1 MEIKIQKTI
10 PLINLS
16 NNKSEIKTLKIL
28 EIKNGNKS
36 KIIEL
41 FDNSNIKK
49 SDLETLT
56 GEEKFALDNYL
67 SKAIKPENVVID
79 ESPVLPFKPY
89 SIKKRADENKWNL
102 DKIKSQSAI
111 DKVKRE
117 KGFNYTIKDVYDEM
131 NKEKGLVLPDENE
144 AIKEA
149 LRIRRI
155 NKFSIPFDKSFLS
168 EIKDEDPEGQ
178 IYLIGKSAFVSFLKQ
193 NNLEYTFNEDSICV
207 LKDSGAKIK
216 ISTKIWNT
224 IEETPYSTLPYL
236 NLFAN
241 DKIKDYDYKVQL
253 LAISKN
259 KTISKIEK
267 IVVLGYLE
275 KENIIQIYNDFKP
288 SKKCKYPCLKSEQ
301 LKPIEEFL
309 KIDFKS
315 KKELN
320 KINKYNKNKNS
331 LNGIDNPIETKKPEI
346 LSITIGKDYIEK
358 AKEFSKALIE
368 KGIISKID
376 YNNNNL
382 SFEENKY
389 NNSVQGKFA
398 EMAFYDFLKS
408 KNIAT
413 QKDWD
418 DMLTVLDT
426 NYDFGDFRL
435 PNNEMIDIKSYT
447 YLDKKYNC
455 FPFSRFHLEKDMDY
469 FVFSVVNGIQK
480 TKYEEKDFNKN
491 EYKVDFYGFI
501 NKYKIKS
508 LINEGKIKIIHNT
521 KGDEFCLIPW
531 EILTPI
537 DEIYKP

>member
-16 NNKSEIKTLKIL
+16 NNKSEIKTLKII

-67 SKAIKPENVVID
+67 SKAINPENVVIN

-89 SIKKRADENKWNL
+89 SIKKRSDKDKWNL
-102 DKIKSQSAI
+102 HKIKSEAVI
-111 DKVKRE
+111 DKVHRE

-131 NKEKGLVLPDENE
+131 NKENKLDLPDENE

-149 LRIRRI
+149 LRIKEI
-155 NKFSIPFDKSFLS
+155 NKFSIPFDNTFLNT
-168 EIKDEDPEGQ
+168 IKNKKQEEQ
-178 IYLIGKSAFVSFLKQ
+178 TYLIGKYAFIEFLKK
-193 NNLEYTFNEDSICV
+193 NNLNYNINEDSIFV
-207 LKDSGAKIK
+207 LTDLGLKIK

-224 IEETPYSTLPYL
+224 DKETKYSKLPYL
-236 NLFAN
+236 NLFSH
-241 DKIKDYDYKVQL
+241 DKTKDYDYKIQL

-259 KTISKIEK
+259 RSIAKIEK
-267 IVVLGYLE
+267 IVLLGCLE
-275 KENIIQIYNDFKP
+275 KENVIKLYDKFKP
-288 SKKCKYPCLKSEQ
+288 TINCKYPCLKTRH
-301 LKPIEEFL
+301 LKPVSEIF
-309 KIDFKS
+309 
-315 KKELN
+315 N
-320 KINKYNKNKNS
+320 KIKNNKN
-331 LNGIDNPIETKKPEI
+331 EI
-346 LSITIGKDYIEK
+346 TSISIGKDYIEK
-358 AKEFSKALIE
+358 AKEFSKLLVE
-368 KGIISKID
+368 KGIISKKD

-413 QKDWD
+413 KKDWD

-435 PNNEMIDIKSYT
+435 PDNKIIDVKSYT
-447 YLDKKYNC
+447 YFSEKEPV
-455 FPFSRFHLEKDMDY
+455 FPFSTSHLTKDIDY
-469 FVFSVVNGIQK
+469 FVFSVINGIQG
-480 TKYEEKDFNKN
+480 TKYDKKDFNKN

-501 NKYKIKS
+501 DRYKIKT
-508 LINEGKIKIIHNT
+508 LIKEGKIKTIHNS
-521 KGDEFCLIPW
+521 KNNEFCLIPW
-531 EILTPI
+531 KYMKSIT
-537 DEIYKP
+537 EIYQS